1 MPSRGAW
8 RHFDPMP
15 PASASSAEPPSPSR
29 KTAFGRRGKNIAG
42 AALSLVALVYLTLSP
57 SDGGG
62 SGNFDSTR
70 RASPGDN
77 IGRSRK
83 LDLKQVRDLTDEIEK
98 KSSTPWLFVVPRPWL
113 HDQLFQYA
121 SALGMWIENGGPLR
135 SGLCIA
141 TKAHHEDG
149 KEYADYLHEYIWT
162 PLMPPCRPS
171 LSNDDELDGPF
182 GSSGSIVEGA
192 QMGLAPYVPFD
203 LNHPSYKN
211 ANTVLLQHVHLRSHK
226 YFDKLPMKS
235 LFEFRRDLRE
245 SARQIIDDARGG
257 KENAV
262 VVGIHVSFAASPG
275 ITKQAPEQFYELAMS
290 YFMGKDGVIFVVTS
304 DNMELAKSM
313 PAVNRPNVNV
323 VFAPDHQDPTSY
335 YNSVE
340 VIRDVATLAAADHV
354 IASTG
359 STGWWGGYLGEGT
372 VVAYQDVFAPA
383 LQNKDSSFRDT
394 IIEDYFPPAWIL
406 VGDDFIATTGILNAD
421 RRRRA
426 AVREE
431 VKEAEARAKKQE
443 ELGEQHST
451 EESNRAR

>member
-1 MPSRGAW
+1 MPA
-8 RHFDPMP
+8 
-15 PASASSAEPPSPSR
+15 AASSAEAPSPSR
-29 KTAFGRRGKNIAG
+29 KTALGRRGKNIAG
-42 AALSLVALVYLTLSP
+42 TALSLVALVYLTLSP
-57 SDGGG
+57 SEGG
-62 SGNFDSTR
+62 SGDLSAR
-70 RASPGDN
+70 SASRASPGDS

-98 KSSTPWLFVVPRPWL
+98 KSSTPWLVVVPRPWL

-135 SGLCIA
+135 SGLCIQ

-149 KEYADYLHEYIWT
+149 KEYADYLHEYITT
-162 PLMPPCRPS
+162 PLMPPCRAS
-171 LSNDDELDGPF
+171 LSNEEVDGPF
-182 GSSGSIVEGA
+182 GASGSIVHHTGEGA
-192 QMGLAPYVPFD
+192 QIGLAPYVPFD
-203 LNHPSYKN
+203 LNHPSYKD
-211 ANTVLLQHVHLRSHK
+211 ANTILLQHVHLQSHK

-235 LFEFRRDLRE
+235 LFEFRKDLRE
-245 SARQIIDDARGG
+245 FARGIIDDARGG

-262 VVGIHVSFAASPG
+262 VVGIHVSFDASPG

-290 YFMGKDGVIFVVTS
+290 YFMGKDGVVFVVTS

-313 PAVNRPNVNV
+313 PVFNRPNKNV
-323 VFAPDHQDPTSY
+323 VFAPDHQDATSY

-354 IASTG
+354 ITSTG

-394 IIEDYFPPAWIL
+394 IIEDYFPPSWIL

-431 VKEAEARAKKQE
+431 VKEAKARAKEQE
-443 ELGEQHST
+443 EQGEQQPAEDRVKT
-451 EESNRAR
+451 RRLVG